1 MIPFIDREFRTLYKR
16 HDELSRRLAA
26 SHMVGK
32 VVEISGKRVRL
43 ELLPR
48 DDRTGKPFLSPWV
61 QVQESAGDG
70 SGGYSTHV
78 PVAVGET
85 MRLLSPHGEIGPG
98 SIAIRDG
105 YTNTNPC
112 PTDQDDRLVI
122 KHGGTSLALD
132 GDAIELSVGGA
143 TLKITAEEILTTVRT
158 RLNNGERR
166 VHYVGG
172 LDSDGD
178 RAIDGAEVYV

>member
-1 MIPFIDREFRTLYKR
+1 MIPFIDRELRNLYKR

-26 SHMVGK
+26 SHLTGK
-32 VVEISGKRVRL
+32 VVEIRGKTVRL
-43 ELLPR
+43 ELLPT
-48 DDRTGKPFLSPWV
+48 DSRTGKPFLSPWV

-70 SGGYSTHV
+70 VGGYSSHV

-105 YTNTNPC
+105 YTDKNPR
-112 PTDQDDRLVI
+112 PTDRKDRYVI
-122 KHGGTSLALD
+122 KHGNTSLSLD
-132 GDAIELSVGGA
+132 ADAINLSVGEA
-143 TLKITAEEILTTVRT
+143 TLKITAEEILTTVTT

-178 RAIDGAEVYV
+178 KAIDGADVYV